1 MGLKN
6 VIFQHSLRSFMTTTP
21 IARIYLVRH
30 GETQANRDKIIQ
42 GHQDTPLNERGFEQA
57 RLVGE
62 ALKRIE
68 FHDAFSSDLCRAV
81 SVSDA
86 VYMMVFLSDVFVRLL
101 MRS

>member
-1 MGLKN
+1 MA
-6 VIFQHSLRSFMTTTP
+6 TP

-30 GETQANRDKIIQ
+30 GETQANRDDIIQ
-42 GHQDTPLNERGFEQA
+42 GQQDTKLNERGFEQA

-62 ALKRIE
+62 ALKRIK
-68 FHDAFSSDLCRAV
+68 FHDVMFSSDLSRAV

-86 VYMMVFLSDVFVRLL
+86 SLDDVLSAYIGSFCRLP